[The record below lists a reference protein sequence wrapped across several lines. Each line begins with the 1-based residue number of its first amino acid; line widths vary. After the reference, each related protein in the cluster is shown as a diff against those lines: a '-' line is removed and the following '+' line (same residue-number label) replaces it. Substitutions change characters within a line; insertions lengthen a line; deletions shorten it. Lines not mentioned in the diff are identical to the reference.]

1 MMPTMTWHFL
11 FIMAE
16 KENRRIMVAISLSL
30 IRRTKTRSSKRY
42 IFAYYTHP
50 HTEMRIRPVF
60 LILLVSL
67 FTLNLY
73 PKGISPV
80 AIKGI
85 LDLRQIRNPD
95 HFIIMLNGE
104 WEFYWKK
111 MLHPDDFI
119 TGNYKPDYYGK
130 VPSYWTDYPSGL
142 VRTEKFGYATY
153 RLKVLF
159 PKGFNK
165 PLAIDLPV
173 FDSSY
178 DIYLNGKYLG
188 GNGTPGKSAEETKP
202 EYKRNFFRIIP
213 ESDSMTI
220 VINVSNYDHRRGGF
234 WLPVKLGTFSEV
246 QKQLANSW
254 AAEWSVISLLLGFSL
269 FFLFFYIIS
278 PKEKIMFF
286 FSLTTIGLALR
297 PLFTSHYLIL
307 NLFSMEWTWIIRF
320 EYLGLFIILIGW
332 VWYVMNL
339 YPSSFFRI
347 IAWIITAIFSLAF
360 VTTLFLPVK
369 IFSYSAI
376 VYYPAMILVISYL
389 LFMSFKGSLRKNAL
403 DLAYFLAF
411 ILLLMGGL
419 HDMRVSL
426 GKSDSTIGYSLTYII
441 VLFVFIQAVILLYKW
456 IRAFLEKEKLQ
467 NELEFL
473 NKNLE
478 NMINDRT
485 QELKTRNE
493 EIEKQNSMIAIQ
505 NKQLSDTIQ
514 LKNRIFSVIAHDLRS
529 PVVNILYML
538 NLLKEKEY
546 KEKYDTFANSSIQY
560 AQLVISLLE
569 NMLVWGRDQEDKI
582 KYSPEKRDLAD
593 IILTN
598 LSIFKETSDKKEIAV
613 NFTQVGNSIA
623 FFDKDLLDMI
633 IRNLLSNAVKY
644 TPRGGRISILLK
656 DKIQNGEFMML
667 KICDNGIGI
676 PETKQKYLFTAT
688 EIESTPGTENEKG
701 TGLGLKLCYELVKIN
716 HGSITV
722 ESKEG
727 EGTCFI
733 ITLPMAKESVLPEN
747 D

>member
-1 MMPTMTWHFL
+1 LLSFSSFSL
-11 FIMAE
+11 NA
-16 KENRRIMVAISLSL
+16 KEIAPSAV
-30 IRRTKTRSSKRY
+30 
-42 IFAYYTHP
+42 
-50 HTEMRIRPVF
+50 
-60 LILLVSL
+60 
-67 FTLNLY
+67 
-73 PKGISPV
+73 
-80 AIKGI
+80 KGI
-85 LDLRQIRNPD
+85 LDLREISNPE
-95 HFIIMLNGE
+95 HFIVKLNGE

-111 MLHPDDFI
+111 ILRPNDF
-119 TGNYKPDYYGK
+119 TDGHYKPDYYGR
-130 VPSYWTDYPSGL
+130 VPSYWTDYPAGS
-142 VRTEKFGYATY
+142 VKTEKFGYATY
-153 RLKVLF
+153 RLTVLL

-165 PLAIDLPV
+165 LLAIDLPV

-202 EYKRNFFRIIP
+202 EYKRNFFRIGT
-213 ESDSMTI
+213 ESDSMNI
-220 VINVSNYDHRRGGF
+220 IINVSNYDHRRGGF

-269 FFLFFYIIS
+269 FFLFFFIIS

-286 FSLTTIGLALR
+286 FSMTTIGLALR

-307 NLFSMEWTWIIRF
+307 NFFNMEWDWIIRA
-320 EYLGLFIILIGW
+320 EYTGLFLILVGW

-339 YPSSFFRI
+339 YPSKFFRM
-347 IAWIITAIFSLAF
+347 IAWGITIFFSLAF
-360 VTTLFLPVK
+360 LATLFLPVK
-369 IFSYSAI
+369 IFSYTAI
-376 VYYPAMILVISYL
+376 IYYPALLLVIFYL
-389 LFMSFKGSLRKNAL
+389 LFMSFRGSLKKNVV
-403 DLAYFLAF
+403 DIAYFLAF
-411 ILLLMGGL
+411 ILLLIGGL

-426 GKSDSTIGYSLTYII
+426 GRSDSTIGYSLTYII
-441 VLFVFIQAVILLYKW
+441 VLFVFIQAAILLYKW
-456 IRAFLEKEKLQ
+456 VRGYLDKEKLQ

-473 NKNLE
+473 NRNLE
-478 NMINDRT
+478 HLINERT
-485 QELKTRNE
+485 LELKIRNE
-493 EIEKQNSMIAIQ
+493 EIEKQNSMIAQQ

-582 KYSPEKRDLAD
+582 KFSPERRDLAD

-598 LSIFKETSDKKEIAV
+598 LSIFKETSDKKEISV
-613 NFTQVGNSIA
+613 NFTQVGNSNA
-623 FFDKDLLDMI
+623 FFDKDLLDII

-656 DKIQNGEFMML
+656 DKMQNGECIML
-667 KICDNGIGI
+667 KVCDNGTGI

-701 TGLGLKLCYELVKIN
+701 TGIGLKLCYELVQIN
-716 HGSITV
+716 QGSIVV

-733 ITLPMAKESVLPEN
+733 IILPVAKGTAQKEKQE
-747 D
+747 